1 MKYEI
6 KLSAYEGP
14 LDLLLALIS
23 KAKIEIKDIFISEI
37 TEQYLEYIS
46 REGAVDM
53 DSASDFVQMAATL
66 LYIKS
71 RALLP
76 RANEEDLDEEG
87 LTPEERL
94 VKKLH
99 EYKRF
104 KEVSEQLRMMEQDA
118 ARQYYKLPEE
128 LTEENPEELYLNA
141 DVKNLAEEFA
151 RLMAQMRA
159 PEPVHREVVYE
170 RDHYS
175 VREQIRMIVA
185 RLTIQ
190 PEMTFRELLSEEPNS
205 EEVAVTFLS
214 MLQLVNKNKVTV
226 EQDKVFG
233 EITVARLREK
243 KQTEEENHE

>member
-23 KAKIEIKDIFISEI
+23 KAKIEIKDIFISQI
-37 TEQYLEYIS
+37 TEQYLEFIS

-76 RANEEDLDEEG
+76 RTREEDLDDEG

-104 KEVSEQLRMMEQDA
+104 KEISEELRSMEAGALQV
-118 ARQYYKLPEE
+118 YHKLPEE
-128 LTEENPEELYLNA
+128 LTEENAEEVYLNA
-141 DVKNLAEEFA
+141 TTTALAEAFA
-151 RLMAQMRA
+151 RLMAQLRT
-159 PEPVHREVVYE
+159 PEPVRKEVVYE
-170 RDHYS
+170 LDHYS
-175 VREQIRMIVA
+175 VREQIRMIMA

-190 PEMTFRELLSEEPNS
+190 PEMSFRELLSETPNS

-214 MLQLVNKNKVTV
+214 MLQLVNKNRVKV
-226 EQDKVFG
+226 EQERVFG
-233 EITVARLREK
+233 EITVVKNRNRGESGEK
-243 KQTEEENHE
+243 QI

>member
-23 KAKIEIKDIFISEI
+23 KAKIEIRDIFISQI
-37 TEQYLEYIS
+37 TEQYLDYIS

-76 RANEEDLDEEG
+76 RAREEDLDEEG

-99 EYKRF
+99 EYQRF
-104 KEVSEQLRMMEQDA
+104 KEVSEKLRTMESEA
-118 ARQYYKLPEE
+118 GRQYYKLPEE
-128 LTEENPEELYLNA
+128 LTEENAEELYLNA
-141 DVKNLAEEFA
+141 NVAALADEFA
-151 RLMAQMRA
+151 RLMARIAA

-175 VREQIRMIVA
+175 VREQIRMILA

-190 PEMTFRELLSEEPNS
+190 PEMSFREMLSEEPNS

-214 MLQLVNKNKVTV
+214 MLQLINKNKVTV
-226 EQDKVFG
+226 EQDRVFG
-233 EITVARLREK
+233 EITVTRSRAN
-243 KQTEEENHE
+243 KQIEETI

>member
-1 MKYEI
+1 
-6 KLSAYEGP
+6 
-14 LDLLLALIS
+14 
-23 KAKIEIKDIFISEI
+23 
-37 TEQYLEYIS
+37 
-46 REGAVDM
+46 VDM

-76 RANEEDLDEEG
+76 RAQEDVDEEG

-104 KEVSEQLRMMEQDA
+104 KEISETLRGMEQEA
-118 ARQYYKLPEE
+118 SRQYFKLPEE

-141 DVKNLAEEFA
+141 NVTLLAEEFA
-151 RLMAQMRA
+151 RLMAQYSM

-175 VREQIRMIVA
+175 VREQIRMIIA

-190 PEMTFRELLSEEPNS
+190 PEMSFRELLSEEPNS

-226 EQDKVFG
+226 VQDQVFG
-233 EITVARLREK
+233 EITVARNKNKE
-243 KQTEEENHE
+243 QTEE